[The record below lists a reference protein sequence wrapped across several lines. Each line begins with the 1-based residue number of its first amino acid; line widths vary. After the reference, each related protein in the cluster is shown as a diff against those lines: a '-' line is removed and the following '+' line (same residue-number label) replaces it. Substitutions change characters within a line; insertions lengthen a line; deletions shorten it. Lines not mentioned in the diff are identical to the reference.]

1 MTRFP
6 NASLVCPINCLNAG
20 RKAWDRGSSSMPRG
34 VFVLT
39 NAHVIANTDQITV
52 KLNDGRAFKAKVIAQ
67 ANPALT
73 RSA

>member
-1 MTRFP
+1 
-6 NASLVCPINCLNAG
+6 
-20 RKAWDRGSSSMPRG
+20 MPRG